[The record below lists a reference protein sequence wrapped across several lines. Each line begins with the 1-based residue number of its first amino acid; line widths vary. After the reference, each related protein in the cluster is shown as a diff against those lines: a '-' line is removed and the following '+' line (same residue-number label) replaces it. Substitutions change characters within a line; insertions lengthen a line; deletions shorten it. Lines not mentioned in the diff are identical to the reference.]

1 MAGLKERVA
10 ARVARLRRSRPSVD
24 HVFRMFTHY
33 GNVNGSAQAGAVTY
47 FGFLS
52 FFPILAL
59 AFFVVGVAAAVYPD
73 ARADLTKALNELF
86 PGMIGPGK
94 GQISLDTFE
103 SNAGAVGALGLLGLL
118 YSGLGWLSG
127 MRTALEV
134 MFQLPRREQPNYIV
148 GKGLDLLMLV
158 VIGLTLVVSVSLSS
172 AVTTLSRTVLDLLG
186 LADSVVA
193 GTLLPVIA
201 VLLAITATMALFLVM
216 FRVLAHPHVSR
227 RALLEGAVLGAIAF
241 ELLKAAATLLIS
253 HTKDQ
258 PAFQAFGVSLILLV
272 WINYFSRIVMYSAA
286 WSYTRPTSEEQLIE
300 HATAP
305 GTLLASVPQGSLA
318 AAPGI
323 APTDGATTGPA
334 SAAVPVDRA
343 GGRTGRGG
351 WMFAA
356 GTALGVAVAGA
367 AASLRRRHR
376 YRQPGRTG

>member
-227 RALLEGAVLGAIAF
+227 R
-241 ELLKAAATLLIS
+241 
-253 HTKDQ
+253 
-258 PAFQAFGVSLILLV
+258 
-272 WINYFSRIVMYSAA
+272 
-286 WSYTRPTSEEQLIE
+286 
-300 HATAP
+300 
-305 GTLLASVPQGSLA
+305 
-318 AAPGI
+318 
-323 APTDGATTGPA
+323 
-334 SAAVPVDRA
+334 
-343 GGRTGRGG
+343 
-351 WMFAA
+351 
-356 GTALGVAVAGA
+356 
-367 AASLRRRHR
+367 
-376 YRQPGRTG
+376 